1 MVITCQGR
9 ALDLPQD
16 MQITKSARA
25 FRFSDTLASEW
36 STSATLPK
44 TANNLSILGVADML
58 DGSDGA
64 YKDPIPVI
72 ADIGAS
78 QTEGFVRVERYTE
91 SGVEVCFFFRTRADG
106 DVGRKIYEI
115 LPDDA
120 DTVTTN
126 GFDQTALPALAT
138 TPCGAACTGYG
149 VSAYPAVFNPQ
160 PDIQLMSQLPAF
172 TKVDGLLERLS
183 VALGYSIE
191 PTLSNLY
198 IASVRRNAM
207 PRNGRQ
213 VIRYAGT
220 GVDGTGADGA
230 VSPATIGGVCVCSD
244 YDGGA
249 ADKITYNRRT
259 RVTRAAMY
267 VRSNI
272 YTTWAKI
279 EIKVNGVAALSVEL
293 TMQPLDTIFHYMPG
307 SFSIPA
313 GGELEVVVYTLSAS
327 TELQII
333 LELDQEWDDTF
344 ASDWEREA
352 GWIVQ
357 RGQGDYNTPEYN
369 TIAPMLESR
378 RQGQPVAFPSS
389 YYYNYWGAMINLPD
403 ITLGEFLTSL
413 GWYIGKKPVWD
424 GWGWT
429 WQTPNGKFA
438 GEVILDSAEPYTDLL
453 GKATFVG
460 YREDGG
466 RNTLAKDNGFLEEE
480 KWAHKS
486 AFSRPALSASGKML
500 DLALY
505 DGTSWQGDKY
515 AHIVHIEQDGGSL
528 VTKQPRLPRLLGMD
542 NAKPVK
548 VSGRAIG
555 DLSGC
560 DYVCFA
566 SHEALIVESEWDA
579 DTGCS
584 TFTALLCR
592 EEIKAK
598 QLPFPVSIHALV
610 PGASAQVIT
619 FYASDEQA
627 YEVPSVDIITS
638 DPQYD
643 IYRVAV
649 QEGENL
655 IYLELP
661 GRENTVTVADSLGT
675 CEPWTAEVNAG
686 EEKWAVAVECEY
698 VKPDGEDLVF
708 GFSAV
713 GKTDGSAF
721 EAYLYDPDG
730 NLLQTEKDI
739 RPTALPVTDYYTAT
753 SSATGIELR
762 AKAPADSEFYTI
774 EVLFVRN
781 RDSFGGSVD
790 IPNPYYIPQV
800 S

>member
-58 DGSDGA
+58 DGSEGV

-72 ADIGAS
+72 ADIGTA
-78 QTEGFVRVERYTE
+78 QTEGFVRVERYTD

-115 LPDDA
+115 LADDA
-120 DTVTTN
+120 DTITTN

-138 TPCGAACTGYG
+138 TPCGASCTGYG

-160 PDIQLMSQLPAF
+160 PDIQLMGQLPAF

-198 IASVRRNAM
+198 LASVRRNAM

-244 YDGGA
+244 YDGGV

-279 EIKVNGVAALSVEL
+279 EMRVSGVPAWSVEL
-293 TMQPLDTIFHYMPG
+293 NLVPLDTISHYVPG

-313 GGELEVVVYTLSAS
+313 GGELEVVVYTLAAS

-344 ASDWEREA
+344 ASDWETEA

-357 RGQGDYNTPEYN
+357 RGQGDYSTPEYN
-369 TIAPMLESR
+369 TITPMLESR

-403 ITLGEFLTSL
+403 ITLGELLTSL

-460 YREDGG
+460 YKEDGG
-466 RNTLAKDNGFLEEE
+466 QHTLAKDNGFLEEE
-480 KWAHKS
+480 KWAHQS
-486 AFSRPALSASGKML
+486 AFSRPAWSASGRML

-515 AHIVHIEQDGGSL
+515 AHIVQIEQDGGSL
-528 VTKQPRLPRLLGMD
+528 VTRQPRLPRLLGMD
-542 NAKPVK
+542 TAKPVK

-555 DLSGC
+555 DLSGY

-592 EEIKAK
+592 VEVKAK

-638 DPQYD
+638 DPHYD
-643 IYRVAV
+643 IYGVAV

-655 IYLELP
+655 IYVELP
-661 GRENTVTVADSLGT
+661 GGENTVTVADSQGT
-675 CEPWTAEVNAG
+675 CEPWTAVVDAG
-686 EEKWAVAVECEY
+686 DPLAMAVAVECEY
-698 VKPDGEDLVF
+698 VIPDGDDLVF
-708 GFSAV
+708 GFSIV
-713 GKTDGSAF
+713 GKTDGSDF
-721 EAYLYDPDG
+721 EVTLYDAEG
-730 NLLQTEKDI
+730 NPLHVEPGIQ
-739 RPTALPVTDYYTAT
+739 PTALPVTDYYTAT
-753 SSATGIELR
+753 SYATGIELR
-762 AKAPADSEFYTI
+762 AKAPADSEYYTI
-774 EVLFVRN
+774 DAVCASV
-781 RDSFGGSVD
+781 GGSVN
-790 IPNPYYIPQV
+790 IQNPYYINNQ
-800 S
+800 